1 VKSGKG
7 AYLDLEDG
15 TKVLDGI
22 SSWWVNLHGHSH
34 PEIARAI
41 YQQAQKLEHVIFS
54 GFTHDPAVELAE
66 TLLNA
71 TRQRGALYEKVFYSD
86 NGSTAVEAALKMA
99 YQYHQNRGE
108 TSRQKFIALKH
119 SYHGDT
125 LGAMAVSEP
134 EGFHQVFQ
142 KILPRVDFVEAGDL
156 GQLEQLLS
164 RDVSGYAAF
173 IFEPMIQGAGGMRMY
188 RADYLR
194 DAVSL
199 CRRYGVLTIGDEVF
213 TGFYRSGKCFA
224 FEHAGVAP
232 DLLCLSKGITGGFL
246 PLAVT
251 LVTESVFSA
260 FVSQEVSR
268 AFLHGHSYTANPIA
282 CAAALESWRILQEPE
297 CLSRIEEIS
306 IETQK
311 QMKRLEGV
319 RGVRST
325 RCLGTVGAVE
335 LDTQLTYMSGT
346 SHSWMQRAVKRGV
359 LLRPLGNVL
368 YAVPPYCVDEAEI
381 TKIYETVEEL
391 AYEWFSQ

>member
-1 VKSGKG
+1 
-7 AYLDLEDG
+7 
-15 TKVLDGI
+15 
-22 SSWWVNLHGHSH
+22 
-34 PEIARAI
+34 
-41 YQQAQKLEHVIFS
+41 
-54 GFTHDPAVELAE
+54 
-66 TLLNA
+66 
-71 TRQRGALYEKVFYSD
+71 
-86 NGSTAVEAALKMA
+86 
-99 YQYHQNRGE
+99 
-108 TSRQKFIALKH
+108 
-119 SYHGDT
+119 
-125 LGAMAVSEP
+125 
-134 EGFHQVFQ
+134 
-142 KILPRVDFVEAGDL
+142 
-156 GQLEQLLS
+156 
-164 RDVSGYAAF
+164 
-173 IFEPMIQGAGGMRMY
+173 
-188 RADYLR
+188 
-194 DAVSL
+194 
-199 CRRYGVLTIGDEVF
+199 
-213 TGFYRSGKCFA
+213 
-224 FEHAGVAP
+224 
-232 DLLCLSKGITGGFL
+232 
-246 PLAVT
+246 
-251 LVTESVFSA
+251 VFSA